1 MNCVKFKTYQCQSA
15 AIVGRNRKLAEVGNK
30 NMAITILGPRLSIM
44 LPIKDPTMP
53 IKDPTNNPNAEKDRD
68 MSDLSASPT
77 ITFCKRRAE

>member
-44 LPIKDPTMP
+44 LPIKDPT
-53 IKDPTNNPNAEKDRD
+53 NNPNAEKDRD